1 MANATNGGFRCV
13 GTLTGAPMPMPLVRP
28 VANNYN
34 TAIGIGDVITTVTD
48 GTVSRAAVADNG
60 KLLGVVTGVS
70 WYSTVAGG
78 RTLKPPIPASTT
90 FTPTTVGSPQES
102 LVEYIPCNSDVVFAV
117 QADDGVTFTTIAGQ
131 VGVIQ
136 KNVDMTVGNAD
147 SVTGYSVY
155 CLDISVNG
163 TATANFRVIG
173 INGYS
178 LEGGL
183 IPSLAFNDPTASRFE
198 FLVVC
203 NESVW
208 PDQTA
213 TGV

>member
-1 MANATNGGFRCV
+1 MANVNVGGFRCV
-13 GTLTGAPMPMPLVRP
+13 GTLSGAPMPMPLVRP

-70 WYSTVAGG
+70 WVRSGKRIQEA
-78 RTLKPPIPASTT
+78 PIPANTT
-90 FTPTTVGSPQES
+90 FTPTTVGSPAES
-102 LVEYIPCNSDVVFAV
+102 LVEYVPCTSDVVFAA
-117 QADDGVTFTTIAGQ
+117 QADDGVTFTTIAGFM
-131 VGVIQ
+131 GVLQ

-147 SVTGYSVY
+147 STTGFSTY

-163 TATANFRVIG
+163 TATANFRIIG
-173 INGYS
+173 VRGYS

-183 IPSLAFNDPTASRFE
+183 IPSLAMNDPTVTRFE
-198 FLVVC
+198 LLCVC